1 MRVVENLSAAILE
14 SLEKNDIE
22 SYIDYRDKLII
33 RVVDQDYFSI
43 ENIENH
49 FIVGKALALI
59 LDDMYNKQP
68 LLYKRIVLSAVYC
81 LLKVIIRD
89 RYNKGQSYECCSV
102 IFSKVNYA
110 PGSLYQDMET
120 ALGRPCRCGAENSVR
135 VGRTRRFD
143 GVERYSASGLK
154 R

>member
-102 IFSKVNYA
+102 IFSK
-110 PGSLYQDMET
+110 PSIMCLD
-120 ALGRPCRCGAENSVR
+120 PCIKTWKRRWVGHVGAELR
-135 VGRTRRFD
+135 I
-143 GVERYSASGLK
+143 ACA
-154 R
+154 